1 MKRIGSLLLAVLLSV
16 SLVGCGGN
24 NNSADQ
30 STNSDLSGKIS
41 LNGSTSM
48 EKLVNALAE
57 GFQEKNQG
65 VTVDAQFTGSSAGI
79 EALLAGSADI
89 GDSSRELKDEEKS
102 KGAVE
107 NVVAID
113 GIAVVVHTSN
123 KVDNLTK
130 DQLIK
135 IYNGEITN
143 WKDVGGDDEKIVVIG
158 REAGSGTRGAFEE
171 LLGVED
177 KCKYAQELD
186 NTGAVIAK
194 VAEISGGIGYVS
206 LDAVED
212 NVKTLKLDG
221 VEATEANIKAD
232 KYFLKRPF
240 VMATKGELDKQ
251 SDLVK
256 AFFDYINS
264 DDGQAILK
272 EVGLISA
279 K

>member
-16 SLVGCGGN
+16 SLVGCGG

-102 KGAVE
+102 QGAVE

-143 WKDVGGDDEKIVVIG
+143 WKDVGGADEKIVVIG

-171 LLGVED
+171 LLDVAD
-177 KCKYAQELD
+177 QCKYAQELD

-212 NVKTLKLDG
+212 SVKTLKLDD

>member
-171 LLGVED
+171 LLDVAD
-177 KCKYAQELD
+177 QCKYAQELD

>member
-41 LNGSTSM
+41 SNGSTSM

-130 DQLIK
+130 EQLVK

-171 LLGVED
+171 LLDVAD
-177 KCKYAQELD
+177 KCQYAQELD

-212 NVKTLKLDG
+212 NVKTLKLDD

>member
-1 MKRIGSLLLAVLLSV
+1 MKRIGSLFLAVLLSV
-16 SLVGCGGN
+16 SLVGCGGKD
-24 NNSADQ
+24 NSADQ

-113 GIAVVVHTSN
+113 GIAVVVH
-123 KVDNLTK
+123 
-130 DQLIK
+130 
-135 IYNGEITN
+135 
-143 WKDVGGDDEKIVVIG
+143 VGGDDEKIVVIG

>member
-1 MKRIGSLLLAVLLSV
+1 MKRLGSLLLAVLLSV

-24 NNSADQ
+24 NDTSNQ

-130 DQLIK
+130 EQLVK

-171 LLGVED
+171 LLDVAD
-177 KCKYAQELD
+177 KCQYAQELD

>member
-1 MKRIGSLLLAVLLSV
+1 MKKLGSLLLAVLLSV

-30 STNSDLSGKIS
+30 STNSNLSGKIS

-171 LLGVED
+171 LLDVAD
-177 KCKYAQELD
+177 KCQYAQELD

-221 VEATEANIKAD
+221 VEATEANIKEN

-240 VMATKGELDKQ
+240 VMATKGKLDKQ

>member
-102 KGAVE
+102 QGAVE

-130 DQLIK
+130 EQLVK

-171 LLGVED
+171 LLDVAD
-177 KCKYAQELD
+177 KCQYAQELD

-212 NVKTLKLDG
+212 NVKTLKLDD

>member
-171 LLGVED
+171 LLDVAD
-177 KCKYAQELD
+177 KCQYAQELD